1 MPDLRAIAREIVSG
15 LYWRG
20 RTWEEVR
27 AEVMDDGGLSEML
40 DTPPCP
46 TADAQMIAGIAD
58 ELNTAISQALQA
70 ERERCA
76 KIAEEIE
83 WAIPMHDQ
91 PSVNELTD
99 DAAQMVCQQ
108 IATAIRKG
116 E

>member
-1 MPDLRAIAREIVSG
+1 MPDLQAIAREIVSG

-27 AEVMDDGGLSEML
+27 AEVMDDGGLSEMF

-58 ELNTAISQALQA
+58 GLNTAISQALHA

-76 KIAEEIE
+76 KIADNAENLPHEGVSAYGGPPHCEYGCSDVI
-83 WAIPMHDQ
+83 
-91 PSVNELTD
+91 
-99 DAAQMVCQQ
+99 AQ
-108 IATAIRKG
+108 AIRDA
-116 E
+116 